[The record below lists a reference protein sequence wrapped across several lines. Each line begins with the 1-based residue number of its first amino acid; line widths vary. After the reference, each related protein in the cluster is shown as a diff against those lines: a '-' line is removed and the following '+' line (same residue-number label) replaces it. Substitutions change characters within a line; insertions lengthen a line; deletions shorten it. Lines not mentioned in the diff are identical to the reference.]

1 MQKTA
6 ILILA
11 AGSSSRMGKPKQLLP
26 FKNTTLLGWS
36 IAQAKKSKANNI
48 FCVLGANAEIIK
60 KDISNYNIETIFNA
74 NFKDGLS
81 SSIVAGTDY
90 LATKNYDSVLIML
103 ADQPNVGSD
112 YLNKLIKTSEENASK
127 IIASNYIDKTGVPAI
142 FTKEYFPDLLNLK
155 GDKGAKDFLN
165 NHQSKIIKLK
175 PFNLVDID
183 TIEDY
188 KKLMLD
194 Q

>member
-1 MQKTA
+1 
-6 ILILA
+6 
-11 AGSSSRMGKPKQLLP
+11 MGKPKQLLP
-26 FKNTTLLGWS
+26 YKNTTLLGWTIS
-36 IAQAKKSKANNI
+36 QAKKSKANNV
-48 FCVLGANAEIIK
+48 FCVLGANAEIIT
-60 KDISNYNIETIFNA
+60 KDISKHKIECILNP

-81 SSIVAGTDY
+81 SSIVAGIDY
-90 LATKNYDSVLIML
+90 LKSTDFDAILIML
-103 ADQPNVGSD
+103 ADQPNINSD
-112 YLNKLIKTSEENASK
+112 YLNKLIKTSEENPSK
-127 IIASNYIDKTGVPAI
+127 IIASNYIDKIGVPAI

-175 PFNLVDID
+175 PFNLID
-183 TIEDY
+183 MDTKEDY

>member
-26 FKNTTLLGWS
+26 YKNTTLLGWTIS
-36 IAQAKKSKANNI
+36 QAKKSKANNV
-48 FCVLGANAEIIK
+48 FCVLGANAEIIT
-60 KDISNYNIETIFNA
+60 KDISKHKIECILNT

-81 SSIVAGTDY
+81 SSIVAGIDY
-90 LATKNYDSVLIML
+90 LKSTDFDAILIML
-103 ADQPNVGSD
+103 ADQPNINSD
-112 YLNKLIKTSEENASK
+112 YLNKLIKTSEENPSK
-127 IIASNYIDKTGVPAI
+127 IIASNYIDKIGVPAI
-142 FTKEYFPDLLNLK
+142 FTKKYFPHLLNLK

-183 TIEDY
+183 TKEDY

>member
-11 AGSSSRMGKPKQLLP
+11 AGSSSRMGKPKQTLP
-26 FKNTTLLGWS
+26 YKNTTLLVWS
-36 IAQAKKSKANNI
+36 IAQAKNSKASSV
-48 FCVLGANAEIIK
+48 FCVLGANAEIIT
-60 KDISNYNIETIFNA
+60 KDISKHKVECILNP

-81 SSIVAGTDY
+81 SSIIAGIDY
-90 LATKNYDSVLIML
+90 LKPKDFDAVLIML
-103 ADQPNVGSD
+103 ADQPNVNSN
-112 YLNKLIKTSEENASK
+112 YLNTLIKTSEENLSK
-127 IIASNYIDKTGVPAI
+127 IIASNYIDKIGVPAI
-142 FTKEYFPDLLNLK
+142 FTKEYFLDLLNLK

-183 TIEDY
+183 TKEDY